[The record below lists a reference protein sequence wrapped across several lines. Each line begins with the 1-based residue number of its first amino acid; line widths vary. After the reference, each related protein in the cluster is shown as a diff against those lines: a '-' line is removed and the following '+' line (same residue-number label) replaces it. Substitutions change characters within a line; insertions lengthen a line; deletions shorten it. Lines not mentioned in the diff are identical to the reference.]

1 MFKIFRNW
9 YLHRAHILAGYLI
22 EFFHLLGA
30 VSFTFYYFPSIS
42 AKTEQLSLWSLDN
55 TFCFLGAQFLSDFSP
70 FGLLSNV
77 YLPDELVNHSV
88 HSHEVPLGFY
98 VTFRY

>member
-9 YLHRAHILAGYLI
+9 YLHRSHILAGYLI

-77 YLPDELVNHSV
+77 YLPDALSR
-88 HSHEVPLGFY
+88 SSDS
-98 VTFRY
+98 